1 MPIGIPLNDS
11 GAGQLSD
18 EVAREG
24 VSTMAPVSHRTR
36 IAATLAAVCAATALP
51 LTQGGSATAGV
62 ERARPV
68 HPDFRGESTLPAG
81 LPFDGTVVGGLSSI
95 TYDAERDLYY
105 AISDDQGS
113 LGPVRFYTL
122 DIDVSDGS
130 LGPGDVTVVDVTALE
145 PPAGESYAP
154 GTVDPEGL
162 TLTADDT
169 LVVTSEGVAAAG
181 VDPWIREYE
190 LDGSFIR
197 DLTVPEP
204 FLVGP
209 GSGVRQNLGF
219 EAAAVGHGPF
229 VFAGNEAALA
239 QDGPAATP
247 TNGSLTRLLRFR
259 LDSGQID
266 RTYVY
271 PVDPVAATPVPPE
284 AFSVNGLVEL
294 LPLNNQFLLAMERS
308 FSVGVGNSVS
318 LHLVGVPG
326 ADDVSGVHSLLG
338 ADVSPVT
345 KTEVLDLDT
354 LGLTLDNLEGMTFG
368 PRLPNGHRA
377 LLLVS
382 DNNFT
387 PGQVS
392 QFLLFAAR

>member
-1 MPIGIPLNDS
+1 MM
-11 GAGQLSD
+11 
-18 EVAREG
+18 ARG
-24 VSTMAPVSHRTR
+24 SHRTR
-36 IAATLAAVCAATALP
+36 IAATLAAFCAVTALP
-51 LTQGGSATAGV
+51 LTQGGSAMALV

-68 HPDFRGESTLPAG
+68 HLEFRGESTLPPG

-122 DIDVSDGS
+122 DIDVADGS
-130 LGPGDVTVVDVTALE
+130 LDPGDVTVVDVTALE

-162 TLTADDT
+162 TLTAHDT
-169 LVVTSEGVAAAG
+169 VVVTSEGVAAAG
-181 VDPWIREYE
+181 VNPWIREYE
-190 LDGSFIR
+190 LDGSYIR

-219 EAAAVGHGPF
+219 EAAAVGDGPF
-229 VFAGNEAALA
+229 LFTGNEAALT

-247 TNGSLTRLLRFR
+247 TNGSVARLLRFR

-271 PVDPVAATPVPPE
+271 PVDPVAATPIPPG

-318 LHLVGVPG
+318 LHLVGLPG

-338 ADVSPVT
+338 AEVSPVT

-368 PRLPNGHRA
+368 PRLPNGHQA

-392 QFLLFAAR
+392 QFLLFEAR

>member
-1 MPIGIPLNDS
+1 MM
-11 GAGQLSD
+11 
-18 EVAREG
+18 ARG
-24 VSTMAPVSHRTR
+24 SHRTR
-36 IAATLAAVCAATALP
+36 IAATLAAFCVVTALP
-51 LTQGGSATAGV
+51 LTQGGSAMALV

-68 HPDFRGESTLPAG
+68 HLEFRGESTLPPG

-122 DIDVSDGS
+122 DIDVADGS

-169 LVVTSEGVAAAG
+169 VVVTSEGVAAAG
-181 VDPWIREYE
+181 VNPWIREYE
-190 LDGSFIR
+190 LDGSYIR

-219 EAAAVGHGPF
+219 EAAAVGVGPF
-229 VFAGNEAALA
+229 LFTGNEAALT

-247 TNGSLTRLLRFR
+247 TNGSVARLLRFR
-259 LDSGQID
+259 LDSGRID

-271 PVDPVAATPVPPE
+271 PVDPVAATPVPPG

-318 LHLVGVPG
+318 LHLVGLPG

-338 ADVSPVT
+338 AEVSPVT

-368 PRLPNGHRA
+368 PRLPNGHQA

-392 QFLLFAAR
+392 QFLLLEAR